1 MTTITLSLVSH
12 TNVGKTTLAR
22 TLLRRDIGEVR
33 DAPHVTEVAERHVL
47 VGPVGEDTLLLW
59 DTPGFGD
66 SVRLSRRLGNA
77 SGAIGWFLTE
87 VWDRFT
93 DRAFWSSQQALRHV
107 RAESD
112 LVLYLVNAAD
122 PPGADPNVTAE
133 LDLLRWLGKPVLL
146 LLNQLGAP
154 RPDLEEAAELAA
166 WRHAMGK
173 RSEVRAVL
181 PLDAFARCWV
191 QEGVLLDAVH
201 DALPEPARTAM
212 ARLRAYWRAETG
224 ARFEASVAGLASDLA
239 RLAVLTVPVEGG
251 EGLPALVG
259 RVAGRDNAGVAIN
272 HAERRLATAVD
283 TEIRASTRRLLE
295 LHGLDGE
302 AGPVLLQGLA
312 GRVHVR
318 WKADETGSAIFGG
331 LAAGALTGLKA
342 DIASGGLTLGG
353 GLIVGS
359 LIGALGGGGLAKLVN
374 RIRGRER
381 STLRLDPGV
390 LDALYADALL
400 RYLAVAHFGR
410 GRGPWQEDPRPRHWA
425 QLVDAC
431 IEAQREA
438 LATVWATRPSRD
450 DPEPAVEIVI
460 AARLRPLLADATY
473 GLLTK
478 LYPGVD
484 WPSGTAGTGPV

>member
-1 MTTITLSLVSH
+1 MTTITLSLAAH

-33 DAPHVTEVAERHVL
+33 DAPHVTAAAERHVL
-47 VGPVGEDTLLLW
+47 IGPVGDDVLLLW

-66 SVRLSRRLGNA
+66 SVRLSRRLAGA
-77 SGAIGWFLTE
+77 RGAIGWFLSE

-122 PPGADPNVTAE
+122 PPGADPNVSAE
-133 LDLLRWLGKPVLL
+133 LDLLRWFGKPVLV
-146 LLNQLGAP
+146 LLNQLGTP
-154 RPDLEEAAELAA
+154 RPAAEEAAEVAA
-166 WRHAMGK
+166 WRAAMADRG
-173 RSEVRAVL
+173 EVRAVL

-201 DALPEPARTAM
+201 EALDGPAREAM
-212 ARLRAYWRAETG
+212 ARLRAHWRAEAW
-224 ARFEASVAGLASDLA
+224 ARFDAAVADLAADLA
-239 RLAVLTVPVEGG
+239 RLAVLAIPVEGV

-259 RVAGRDNAGVAIN
+259 RVAGRDRAVAAVRE
-272 HAERRLATAVD
+272 AERRLTTAVD
-283 TEIRASTRRLLE
+283 RDIRAGTRRLLE
-295 LHGLDGE
+295 RHGLDGE
-302 AGPVLLQGLA
+302 AGPALLEGLA

-318 WKADETGSAIFGG
+318 WKVDEAGSAIFGG
-331 LAAGALTGLKA
+331 LAAGALAGLKA
-342 DIASGGLTLGG
+342 DLASGGLTLGG

-359 LIGALGGGGLAKLVN
+359 LVGALGGGGLAKLVN

-381 STLRLDPGV
+381 STLRLDAGV

-400 RYLAVAHFGR
+400 RYLAVAHYGR
-410 GRGPWQEDPRPRHWA
+410 GRGPWRDDPRPRHWA
-425 QLVDAC
+425 QLVDAR

-438 LATVWATRPSRD
+438 LAATWALRPSRD
-450 DPEPAVEIVI
+450 EPDPAAEVVV
-460 AARLRPLLADATY
+460 AARLKPQISDALRGILAE
-473 GLLTK
+473 
-478 LYPGVD
+478 LYPGAV
-484 WPSGTAGTGPV
+484 TGC

>member
-33 DAPHVTEVAERHVL
+33 DAPHVTATAERHVL
-47 VGPVGEDTLLLW
+47 VGPLGDDTLLLW

-66 SVRLSRRLGNA
+66 SVRLARRLA
-77 SGAIGWFLTE
+77 KADGALGWFLTE

-112 LVLYLVNAAD
+112 LVLYLVNAAEA
-122 PPGADPNVTAE
+122 PGTDPNVGAE

-154 RPDLEEAAELAA
+154 RPAAEEAADLAA
-166 WRHAMGK
+166 WRSAMAK

-201 DALPEPARTAM
+201 DALPEPARAVM
-212 ARLRAYWRAETG
+212 ARLRDAWREQTF
-224 ARFEASVAGLASDLA
+224 ARFDIAVAGLASDLA
-239 RLAVLTVPVEGG
+239 RLAMLTVPVEGG
-251 EGLPALVG
+251 AGLRALVG
-259 RVAGRDNAGVAIN
+259 RVAGRDREDLAVSDAEHRLSAAIDAGS
-272 HAERRLATAVD
+272 
-283 TEIRASTRRLLE
+283 RASTRRLLE
-295 LHGLDGE
+295 LHNLDGE
-302 AGPVLLQGLA
+302 AGPALMQGLA

-318 WKADETGSAIFGG
+318 WKVDETGSAIFGG

-353 GLIVGS
+353 GLIVGG
-359 LIGALGGGGLAKLVN
+359 LVGALGGGGLARLVN

-425 QLVDAC
+425 GLVDDC
-431 IEAQREA
+431 VETQRSA
-438 LATVWATRPSRD
+438 LAGAWALRPARD
-450 DPEPAVEIVI
+450 EPNPAAEAEI
-460 AARLRPLLADATY
+460 AARLKPLLDDALR
-473 GLLTK
+473 GLLDR
-478 LYPGVD
+478 LYPG
-484 WPSGTAGTGPV
+484 AMR